1 MASRDRLVIAVDTNL
16 LVYAHRREPG
26 QHADSAALMRRLA
39 EGTRPWAI
47 PWPCLYEFLSI
58 VTNPRIWKEAASSP
72 DQAWRQIESWTRAPA
87 NSLLRETDDFISTLQ
102 RFVARP
108 RVRGPIVHDARVAA
122 ICVAHAVDELLS
134 ADRDFALF
142 PELRTRN
149 PLLR

>member
-1 MASRDRLVIAVDTNL
+1 LVAVDTNL
-16 LVYAHRREPG
+16 LVYAHRREPE
-26 QHADSAALMRRLA
+26 QHARSAGLMRTLA

-47 PWPCLYEFLSI
+47 PWPCVYEFFSI
-58 VTNPRIWKEAASSP
+58 ATNPRIWKDAASSP
-72 DQAWRQIESWTRAPA
+72 DQAWSQIESWTRSPS
-87 NSLLRETDDFISTLQ
+87 NSVLHETDDFLSTLQ
-102 RFVARP
+102 KLVARP

-122 ICVAHAVDELLS
+122 ICIAHGVDELLS